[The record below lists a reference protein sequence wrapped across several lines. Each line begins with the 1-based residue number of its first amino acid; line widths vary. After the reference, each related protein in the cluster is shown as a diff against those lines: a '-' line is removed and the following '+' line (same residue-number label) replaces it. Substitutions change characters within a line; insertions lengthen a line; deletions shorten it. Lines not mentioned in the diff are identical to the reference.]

1 MDLYDADLANV
12 SDLDAARRKQENL
25 AWRNLAGVAEY
36 LTAHVN
42 GDKKAKAAVIADAK
56 ELAKHGETS
65 LKDELDALRTRRYA
79 DAA

>member
-1 MDLYDADLANV
+1 MNATVTSPTSLTD
-12 SDLDAARRKQENL
+12 RRRRQEEL
-25 AWRNLAGVAEY
+25 AWRDAAGAADY
-36 LTAHVN
+36 LIAHLN
-42 GDKKAKAAVIADAK
+42 GDKKAKAAVVADAK